1 MLDRVREHLDVL
13 YPDHDT
19 VELARACA
27 QAIGIDIDAGDPNGL
42 APHERTPLW
51 DESDAIC
58 ITYADTLVAP
68 DEAPL
73 VTLRRFVADR
83 LADAVSTVHILPFFP
98 SSSDFGFSV
107 IDYTEVADRLGD
119 WSDIRAIASETDLM
133 FDLILNHTSAESAWF
148 RQFQAGE
155 APGRDY
161 FVVCDPDADYGSVVR
176 PRAQSLL
183 REVPTPTG
191 AQHVWCTFSPDQVD
205 LDFANPDVLL
215 ELLRITD
222 LYVDAGARFIRLD
235 AVAYIWKELGTSCIH
250 LPETHEIVKLLHT
263 LLEVRAPTVVILT
276 ETNVPNREN
285 LSYFGDRDE
294 AHMIYN
300 FSLPP
305 MVVHA
310 LLHGSAST
318 LRRWMMSMPPA
329 PLNCTYLNFLAS
341 HDGMGVRPA
350 EQLLTDDQIDALV
363 EVTHERGGMHSFYS
377 SGLATARPYELN
389 ISLYDLLSGL
399 PGQDP
404 SDEVARFICA
414 HAIVLGLEGIPA
426 IYIHSLLATPNDREA
441 ADKTGIH
448 RTVNRAVLSHADV
461 SADLDQPETTRS
473 QVFHQLADLLRIRRQ
488 QPAFHPNAVQFT
500 LQLPDALFG
509 FWRQSK
515 DRTQSLFAVHNVTD
529 RPQNCSLSDL
539 NLIATQQWCDLISH
553 RRIEADD
560 TTIELAPYASAWLTN
575 RVPADLRAGG
585 EPNR

>member
-1 MLDRVREHLDVL
+1 MLDRVRAHLDVL

-19 VELARACA
+19 VELAHACA
-27 QAIGIDIDAGDPNGL
+27 RAIGVDLAAGEPKGL
-42 APHERTPLW
+42 EPHERTPLW

-68 DEAPL
+68 DETPL
-73 VTLRRFVADR
+73 VTLRRFVTER
-83 LADAVSTVHILPFFP
+83 LAEAVSTVHILPFFP

-107 IDYTEVADRLGD
+107 IDYAQVAQRLGD
-119 WSDIRAIASETDLM
+119 WADVEAIANETNLM
-133 FDLILNHTSAESAWF
+133 VDLILNHTSAESEWF
-148 RQFQAGE
+148 RQFRAGE
-155 APGRDY
+155 EPGRE
-161 FVVCDPDADYGSVVR
+161 FFIVCDPDADYSSVVR
-176 PRAQSLL
+176 PRAQPLL

-191 AQHVWCTFSPDQVD
+191 VQHVWCTFSPDQVD
-205 LDFANPDVLL
+205 VDFANPEVLL
-215 ELLRITD
+215 EFLRITD
-222 LYVDAGARFIRLD
+222 LYIRSGTRFLRLD
-235 AVAYIWKELGTSCIH
+235 AVAYIWKELGTSCVH

-263 LLEVRAPTVVILT
+263 LLEFRAPRVVILT

-285 LSYFGDRDE
+285 LSYFGDSDE

-310 LLHGSAST
+310 LLHGSAET

-363 EVTHERGGMHSFYS
+363 EVAHERGGMHSFYS
-377 SGLATARPYELN
+377 SGLASARPYELN
-389 ISLYDLLSGL
+389 VSLFDLLSGL
-399 PGQDP
+399 PGREP
-404 SDEVARFICA
+404 SDEIARFICA

-426 IYIHSLLATPNDREA
+426 IYIHSFLATPNDRKT

-448 RTVNRAVLSHADV
+448 RAVNRAVLSDADV
-461 SADLDQPETTRS
+461 TADLDRPETIRA
-473 QVFHQLADLLRIRRQ
+473 QVFDRLSHLLRIRRQ

-500 LQLPDALFG
+500 LHLPDSLFG

-515 DRTQSLFAVHNVTD
+515 DRKQSLFAVHNMTD
-529 RPQNCSLSDL
+529 RPQSCSRNDL
-539 NLIATQQWCDLISH
+539 NLIANHDWCDLIAH
-553 RRIEADD
+553 RRIEPDD
-560 TTIELAPYASAWLTN
+560 TTIELGPYASAWLTN
-575 RVPADLRAGG
+575 RVPADLRPDAQ
-585 EPNR
+585 PLL

>member
-19 VELARACA
+19 AELARACA
-27 QAIGIDIDAGDPNGL
+27 RAIGIDLDAGEPRGL

-73 VTLRRFVADR
+73 VTLQRFVADR

-107 IDYTEVADRLGD
+107 IDYAEVADRLGN
-119 WSDIRAIASETDLM
+119 WSDIRAIAAVTDLM
-133 FDLILNHTSAESAWF
+133 FDLILNHTSAESPWF
-148 RQFQAGE
+148 RQFQAGK

-161 FVVCDPDADYGSVVR
+161 FVVCDPDADYSSVVR
-176 PRAQSLL
+176 PRAQPLL
-183 REVPTPTG
+183 REVLTPAGT
-191 AQHVWCTFSPDQVD
+191 QHVWCTFSPDQVD

-222 LYVDAGARFIRLD
+222 LYVSAGARFIRLD

-263 LLEVRAPTVVILT
+263 LLEFRAPRVVILT

-285 LSYFGDRDE
+285 LSYFGGSDE

-310 LLHGSAST
+310 LLHGSAAA

-329 PLNCTYLNFLAS
+329 PLDCTYLNFLAS
-341 HDGMGVRPA
+341 HDGMGLRPA

-363 EVTHERGGMHSFYS
+363 EVAHERGGMHSFYS
-377 SGLATARPYELN
+377 SGLASARPYELN
-389 ISLYDLLSGL
+389 VSLYDLLSGL

-426 IYIHSLLATPNDREA
+426 IYIHSLLATPNDRET

-448 RTVNRAVLSHADV
+448 RTINRAVLSAADV
-461 SADLDQPETTRS
+461 AADLDQPETIRA
-473 QVFHQLADLLRIRRQ
+473 QVFRRLADLLRIRRQ

-500 LQLPDALFG
+500 LHLPDELFG

-529 RPQNCSLSDL
+529 EAQDLSLADL
-539 NLIATQQWCDLISH
+539 NLIATDDWCDLIAG
-553 RRIEADD
+553 RRIDHGE
-560 TTIELAPYASAWLTN
+560 TLCLAPYASAWLTN
-575 RVPADLRAGG
+575 RLPAGLDGA
-585 EPNR
+585 